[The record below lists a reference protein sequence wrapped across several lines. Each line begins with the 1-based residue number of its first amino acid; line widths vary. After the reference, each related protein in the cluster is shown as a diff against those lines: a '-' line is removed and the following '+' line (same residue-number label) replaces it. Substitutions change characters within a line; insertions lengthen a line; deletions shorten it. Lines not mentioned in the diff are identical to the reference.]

1 MLAADKLLLQSNVK
15 QRATALRE
23 KELKLFNSNFSA
35 VGAQAAIMAG
45 FTLTTFVEIDLP
57 PNKPTAKTMLH
68 TFVTI
73 SICANLVCV
82 ATVTFV
88 SVWGSGKALR
98 GKDGSMDIAVDGMNA
113 ERTLIF
119 AAFAIGTLACLGC
132 LFSAAWVLME
142 TEVRRRT
149 ATLPSLSGPC
159 HCHLTANSP
168 RRDCLRRLRS
178 SPRCSCSRPCTSS
191 APRRGASA
199 RYSTSSPTTASRLRS
214 CRTSTQISSRC
225 TPPRPISW

>member
-1 MLAADKLLLQSNVK
+1 MLAADKLLLQSNVT
-15 QRATALRE
+15 QRSTQLRE
-23 KELKLFNSNFSA
+23 KELKLFNTNFSA

-98 GKDGSMDIAVDGMNA
+98 GKDGSMDIAVEGMNA

-142 TEVRRRT
+142 PEVRR
-149 ATLPSLSGPC
+149 APPPAPG
-159 HCHLTANSP
+159 
-168 RRDCLRRLRS
+168 
-178 SPRCSCSRPCTSS
+178 
-191 APRRGASA
+191 APRL
-199 RYSTSSPTTASRLRS
+199 SPS
-214 CRTSTQISSRC
+214 CD
-225 TPPRPISW
+225 PPKR

>member
-1 MLAADKLLLQSNVK
+1 MLAADKLLLQTTVK
-15 QRATALRE
+15 QRAIQLRE
-23 KELKLFNSNFSA
+23 KELNLFNKNFSA

-98 GKDGSMDIAVDGMNA
+98 GKDGSMDIAVEGMNA

-142 TEVRRRT
+142 TEVRRSPLPAPCAHARHHR
-149 ATLPSLSGPC
+149 ATRQSLRFA
-159 HCHLTANSP
+159 HP
-168 RRDCLRRLRS
+168 RRRRPLADRDRRLGARALDHV
-178 SPRCSCSRPCTSS
+178 PRLL
-191 APRRGASA
+191 RGAAHPQALLPRA
-199 RYSTSSPTTASRLRS
+199 RRLHLV
-214 CRTSTQISSRC
+214 
-225 TPPRPISW
+225 